1 MQIIKIYSFQ
11 KPFVFMYFWL
21 NYCNKNIEWLNY
33 CNENIGR
40 IPIAVKKT

>member
-1 MQIIKIYSFQ
+1 
-11 KPFVFMYFWL
+11 MYFWL

-40 IPIAVKKT
+40 IPIAVKKI

>member
-1 MQIIKIYSFQ
+1 
-11 KPFVFMYFWL
+11 MYFWL